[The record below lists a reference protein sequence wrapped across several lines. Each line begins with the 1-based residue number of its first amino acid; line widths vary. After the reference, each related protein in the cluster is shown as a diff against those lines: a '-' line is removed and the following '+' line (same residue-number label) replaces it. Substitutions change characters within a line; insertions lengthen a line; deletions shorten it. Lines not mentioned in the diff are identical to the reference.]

1 MKLINKIK
9 IKLLSASRFLQN
21 NYYYTNL
28 TILNHHQQI
37 DILKR
42 SYNDYN
48 FYNDYNLFKRKRFS
62 SITNENSIKENE
74 INDLTTLNEDEL
86 LWKLKLYLFTKK
98 DVEDYWKILQV
109 YMKDI
114 RDMRDTRDTRDM
126 RKIDMSSVKDIRD
139 MRDMRDTKDTTHTND
154 IKNTTHT
161 KDIKDTTHNR
171 DIKGDKR
178 DDDLFPSN
186 ISNISNSNDK
196 SLSMKYIALIFTK
209 FFKDDK
215 DDQKSV
221 LFWEMLKKSNIKL
234 NSNCYNIILQNSYSS
249 NYFTLN
255 LKNIFDEMKLLNY
268 KPTIFT
274 LKIMISNFSKLG
286 KMIHV
291 KKFYQIYLKL
301 NYKKKSKE
309 IFNSLIIGN
318 LLINN
323 LTSVYHQFRTMDK
336 SNLKPSKFHI
346 DQFINSCSSINNIN
360 NNNNNFDYL
369 KWTFEKYYLKGDF
382 NITTEIFN
390 LVLLSCSNQNQR
402 KLSNHYFYEMIK
414 KKNLKP
420 NELTF
425 QYLIIS
431 HIGNDGVGSSGS
443 SGSSSGSRGPHESH
457 GSHRSHASRESRGSR
472 GPRESHKRKENFLE
486 ILRESIDFYKLM
498 KRKFLLK
505 PTEIT
510 SFILVNGIVYQ
521 DKLLS
526 NGELLPLTIV
536 DVLPELSH
544 ELLDNLQFKINPEI
558 NKKVTNKYLQSLF
571 STLLKYNYTN
581 EAENVYKTIHSRK
594 QG

>member
-178 DDDLFPSN
+178 DDDF
-186 ISNISNSNDK
+186 
-196 SLSMKYIALIFTK
+196 
-209 FFKDDK
+209 
-215 DDQKSV
+215 
-221 LFWEMLKKSNIKL
+221 
-234 NSNCYNIILQNSYSS
+234 
-249 NYFTLN
+249 
-255 LKNIFDEMKLLNY
+255 
-268 KPTIFT
+268 
-274 LKIMISNFSKLG
+274 NFSKL
-286 KMIHV
+286 
-291 KKFYQIYLKL
+291 
-301 NYKKKSKE
+301 
-309 IFNSLIIGN
+309 
-318 LLINN
+318 
-323 LTSVYHQFRTMDK
+323 
-336 SNLKPSKFHI
+336 
-346 DQFINSCSSINNIN
+346 
-360 NNNNNFDYL
+360 
-369 KWTFEKYYLKGDF
+369 GDF